1 MKDRDRIDIRHGARG
16 TRYRVRWTDD
26 AGRHSRTF
34 PTEAEARAFL
44 SEIELKQ
51 LRQTYRTPDTIT
63 VGEVITEHIERSEG
77 RVQPS
82 TIRGWHQYLRDHV
95 PASLKRRRVM
105 EVQTRDWQR
114 WVDSLSA
121 KGLKPGTVQPVVSMV
136 MGALNAAVRM
146 GSVET
151 NTLRGVQ
158 LPTIRQ
164 KGMTVW
170 THAETAAMLRTT
182 RPDPKWHLVYT
193 LGLFTGMRPGELRAV
208 QWDDI
213 RDGVLHVRR
222 TVAKRADQGVTVR
235 DGTKRGKGR
244 HIRLAAPVLDA
255 LERWREVAPQG
266 PYLWGE
272 KPLPNM
278 SWHRQHTALCE
289 EAGVPRITLH
299 EIRHTYATL
308 QLQNGVHPKIVSE
321 VLGHSKIEITLDLY
335 THVSTSMQESAA
347 ELLAT
352 SLLDATTDD

>member
-1 MKDRDRIDIRHGARG
+1 
-16 TRYRVRWTDD
+16 
-26 AGRHSRTF
+26 TF

-151 NTLRGVQ
+151 NTL
-158 LPTIRQ
+158 
-164 KGMTVW
+164 
-170 THAETAAMLRTT
+170 
-182 RPDPKWHLVYT
+182 
-193 LGLFTGMRPGELRAV
+193 
-208 QWDDI
+208 
-213 RDGVLHVRR
+213 
-222 TVAKRADQGVTVR
+222 
-235 DGTKRGKGR
+235 
-244 HIRLAAPVLDA
+244 
-255 LERWREVAPQG
+255 
-266 PYLWGE
+266 
-272 KPLPNM
+272 
-278 SWHRQHTALCE
+278 
-289 EAGVPRITLH
+289 
-299 EIRHTYATL
+299 
-308 QLQNGVHPKIVSE
+308 
-321 VLGHSKIEITLDLY
+321 
-335 THVSTSMQESAA
+335 
-347 ELLAT
+347 
-352 SLLDATTDD
+352 